1 MKNMSA
7 DSDFTHWHQC
17 VANLLD
23 SESDSE
29 RIYELLRGA
38 ESLVRGNSSM
48 AILYPADG
56 PPEITHHR
64 LLANE
69 QLSTQ
74 VDRYIE
80 GAYLFDPFYRAAVD
94 EDKEGFCLLRE
105 VAPDA
110 FEQTEYFR
118 RYYREANLGDEGCY
132 LLRGENGIIASL
144 SIGRSSDLGGGRFS
158 LHEVSLLK
166 SLVPI
171 VESVLR
177 KWIYNYNRSG
187 NQVETFGKRLES
199 ALENFGSSLLTKREC
214 EVLHMTMRGHSI
226 KSMAE
231 KLDASVDTIK
241 THRKNIYSKLDVTS
255 QSELFYLFISALR
268 HHSGTDPDPL
278 TSLEK

>member
-1 MKNMSA
+1 MSIT
-7 DSDFTHWHQC
+7 SDLTSWHQC

-23 SESDSE
+23 SESDSQ

-48 AILYPADG
+48 AILYPAG
-56 PPEITHHR
+56 GVPEVTHHR

-69 QLSTQ
+69 QPSAQ
-74 VDRYIE
+74 VDRYVE
-80 GAYLFDPFYRAAVD
+80 CAYLLDPFYRAAMD
-94 EDKEGFCLLRE
+94 EQREGFFLLRE

-110 FEQTEYFR
+110 FTQTEYFR
-118 RYYREANLGDEGCY
+118 MYYREANLGDEACY
-132 LLRGENGIIASL
+132 LVRGDDGVIASL
-144 SIGRSSDLGGGRFS
+144 SIGRASDLGGGRFS
-158 LHEVSLLK
+158 AQEVSLLR
-166 SLVPI
+166 SLLPLI
-171 VESVLR
+171 ENVLR
-177 KWIYNYNRSG
+177 KWIRNHNRAEMQQES
-187 NQVETFGKRLES
+187 FGKRLEN
-199 ALENFGSSLLTKREC
+199 ALENFGSSLLTNREC

-241 THRKNIYSKLDVTS
+241 THRKHIYAKLDVTS

-268 HHSGTDPDPL
+268 HHSGVDPDPL

>member
-1 MKNMSA
+1 MSVA
-7 DSDFTHWHQC
+7 SDLTHWHQC
-17 VANLLD
+17 VANLLEC
-23 SESDSE
+23 ESNSQ

-38 ESLVRGNSSM
+38 EALVHGNSSM
-48 AILYPADG
+48 AILYPVDSA
-56 PPEITHHR
+56 PEITHHR

-74 VDRYIE
+74 VDRYVE

-94 EDKEGFCLLRE
+94 EKWEGFYLLRE

-110 FEQTEYFR
+110 FSQTEYFR
-118 RYYREANLGDEGCY
+118 RYYREANLGDEACY
-132 LLRGENGIIASL
+132 LVRGEDGIIASL
-144 SIGRSSDLGGGRFS
+144 SIGRASDLGGGKFS
-158 LHEVSLLK
+158 AQEIAFLK
-166 SLVPI
+166 SILPLVQN
-171 VESVLR
+171 VLR
-177 KWIYNYNRSG
+177 QWIRNYSSAGRQPES
-187 NQVETFGKRLES
+187 FGKRLEN
-199 ALENFGSSLLTKREC
+199 ALEHFGSSLLTNREC

-241 THRKNIYSKLDVTS
+241 THRKHIYSKLDVTS

-268 HHSGTDPDPL
+268 HHTGTDPDPL

>member
-1 MKNMSA
+1 MKTIST
-7 DSDFTHWHQC
+7 DSDLTLWHQC
-17 VANLLD
+17 VANMLD
-23 SESDSE
+23 SESDSQ

-48 AILYPADG
+48 AIIYPTDG
-56 PPEITHHR
+56 PPQITHHR

-69 QLSTQ
+69 RLSTQ

-94 EDKEGFCLLRE
+94 DNREGFYLLRE

-110 FEQTEYFR
+110 FGQTEYFR
-118 RYYREANLGDEGCY
+118 RYYREANLGDEACF
-132 LLRGENGIIASL
+132 LVRGADGVIASL
-144 SIGRSSDLGGGRFS
+144 SIGRASDLGGGRFS
-158 LHEVSLLK
+158 PLEVSRLK
-166 SLVPI
+166 SLLPV
-171 VESVLR
+171 VENILR
-177 KWIYNYNRSG
+177 KWIHNHNGCGAQLESFG
-187 NQVETFGKRLES
+187 NRLES
-199 ALENFGSSLLTKREC
+199 ALNNFGRSLLTNREC

-241 THRKNIYSKLDVTS
+241 THRKHIYSKLDVTS

-268 HHSGTDPDPL
+268 HHSGTDLDPL
-278 TSLEK
+278 TSLER

>member
-1 MKNMSA
+1 MNTTSK
-7 DSDFTHWHQC
+7 DSDLTHWHQC
-17 VANLLD
+17 VANILD

-38 ESLVRGNSSM
+38 EALVRGNSSM

-74 VDRYIE
+74 VDRYVE
-80 GAYLFDPFYRAAVD
+80 GAYLFDPFYRAAID
-94 EDKEGFCLLRE
+94 EDKEGFFLLRE
-105 VAPDA
+105 VTPDA
-110 FEQTEYFR
+110 FGQTEYFR
-118 RYYREANLGDEGCY
+118 RYYREANLGDEACY
-132 LLRGENGIIASL
+132 LMRGEGGIIASL
-144 SIGRSSDLGGGRFS
+144 SIGRASDLGGGRFS
-158 LHEVSLLK
+158 TREVSLLK
-166 SLVPI
+166 SLLPV
-171 VESVLR
+171 VENVLR
-177 KWIYNYNRSG
+177 KWIHNRTRSG
-187 NQVETFGKRLES
+187 ALQESFGKRLET
-199 ALENFGSSLLTKREC
+199 ALENFGSSLLTRREC

-268 HHSGTDPDPL
+268 HHTGTDPDPL

>member
-1 MKNMSA
+1 MSVT
-7 DSDFTHWHQC
+7 SDLTHWHQC

-23 SESDSE
+23 SESDSQ

-38 ESLVRGNSSM
+38 ESLVSGNSSM
-48 AILYPADG
+48 AILYPVDSA
-56 PPEITHHR
+56 PEITHHR

-94 EDKEGFCLLRE
+94 DEKEGFYLLRE
-105 VAPDA
+105 VTPDA
-110 FEQTEYFR
+110 FSQTEYFR
-118 RYYREANLGDEGCY
+118 MYYREANLGDEACY
-132 LLRGENGIIASL
+132 LVRGEGGIIASL
-144 SIGRSSDLGGGRFS
+144 SIGRASDLGKGRFS
-158 LHEVSLLK
+158 TQEVALLK
-166 SLVPI
+166 SLLPLAQ
-171 VESVLR
+171 SVLR
-177 KWIYNYNRSG
+177 KWIRNYASAEH
-187 NQVETFGKRLES
+187 QQETFGKRLEK
-199 ALENFGSSLLTKREC
+199 ALENFGSSLLTNREC

-231 KLDASVDTIK
+231 KLDASIDTIK
-241 THRKNIYSKLDVTS
+241 THRKHIYSKLDVTS

-268 HHSGTDPDPL
+268 HHTGSDPDPL